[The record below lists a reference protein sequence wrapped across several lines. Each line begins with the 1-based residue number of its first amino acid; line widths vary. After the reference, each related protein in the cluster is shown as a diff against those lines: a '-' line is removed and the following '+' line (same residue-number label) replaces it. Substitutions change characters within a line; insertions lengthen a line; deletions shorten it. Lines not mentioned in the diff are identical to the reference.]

1 MSIHIVVS
9 KPCHSMSFEPSP
21 VPVVH
26 QERQRLLL
34 AMKHAQDV
42 HELQASAAEHHGYVR
57 GLFMGMQISS
67 ATLVLFQR
75 EANRICAT
83 SATRLLDGETTFSG
97 QVAQLQNL

>member
-1 MSIHIVVS
+1 MPVQIVVS
-9 KPCHSMSFEPSP
+9 KPGHGMTFEPSP
-21 VPVVH
+21 VPVVD

-42 HELQASAAEHHGYVR
+42 YELQAVAAEHLGYVR
-57 GLFMGMQISS
+57 GLFMGMQISP
-67 ATLVLFQR
+67 ATLVVFQR